1 MKPTMKTKKIMRGL
15 SALFA
20 FLMCVSIILGS
31 IMEGYSSTIDSTLG
45 TTSSVFTSES
55 TDDDPLYDK
64 YVPDDQYLN
73 DDGTGNSEALI
84 QAAIDLGRE
93 EGAESCVLL
102 KNDNDALPLSTG
114 SNITLLGI
122 RSVVELLGQGMGS
135 YAKGPYISLAQALSE
150 NQTDFANTI
159 ATLLS
164 TSRVT
169 NDDGTVTQVP
179 TLSNTIDSW
188 SGSEFEFDGAGMNV
202 NQTML
207 DIYSEIQAQA
217 SADDISHAYAN
228 NEKLQDVYSTI
239 EPSADD
245 LAAIDPDYASSFA
258 AYGDAAIVVL
268 GRPSAESA
276 DYTKGGVAEGLGAS
290 EPLELTENER
300 ALVQM
305 AEENFDTVIVLLNT
319 TNVMEVAELQD
330 DPEVDAIMWIGFPG
344 CYGLLGVADVL
355 CGKVSPSGGLSD
367 TYATYNLSAPATVNM
382 GDYTYSNADSV
393 ITDDDSSNYV
403 IEAEG
408 IYVGYKYYETRYYDS
423 VLGVHNADSTA
434 GTYASEGGWDYEAE
448 MVYSFGYGL
457 SYTTF
462 DFEWDGEPELYVS
475 IDDDGTPTA
484 TLTFDVKVT
493 NTGDVA
499 GKTSVQI
506 YGQAPYIEGGV
517 EKSAIQLLEYGKTD
531 TLEPN
536 ESEVVTVVVDLQNIA
551 SYDETYDNGD
561 GTTGTYIMDPGTY
574 YFAVGNGA
582 HYALNN
588 IMALQGYTEE
598 DGMVGEG
605 DASMAYALEITEDVI
620 SKTAFSISKAG
631 VAISNQLEYADWN
644 YFQEGEVTY
653 LSRSDWEATYPV
665 EYTDMTL
672 TDDQLISYLNGNY
685 YTMSTT
691 DDTSDILWEQD
702 NGVSFY
708 EMYDV
713 DYDDELWTQ
722 LLDQISLEEAM
733 YVATYGGPTLP
744 GMDSINMQ
752 EAYLTENAAT
762 GIALALSAS
771 KDTSAPWAISAD
783 DPNSAWMGCVFAGA
797 PNVASTFSH
806 DIQYALGE
814 FVGVESLFM
823 GIPILWGPGLNTHRT
838 AYNGRNGE
846 YYSEDPVL
854 TGNCGMEFAIGGLT
868 NGLIASPKHFAFN
881 DQETN
886 RDGVAP
892 YMTEQKAREGDLRA
906 FQIAFEAFKYDT
918 EEEDVGMLGVMT
930 SFSKIGPVEVTCSY
944 NMITNILEGE
954 WGFKGYC
961 VTDIYD
967 DMDLYTA
974 VLASGVT
981 CYDTRGMSGFYGS
994 VTLENTSYFAGQVDG
1009 NTVSS
1014 TLIDGDAY
1022 LQESVKTS
1030 VHQNLYA
1037 LSQSN
1042 LMNRY
1047 NSTTTIEQ
1055 VMVWWRVAYYAA
1067 IGVSAVLMV
1076 VCFIVYLTAGKKK
1089 EVK

>member
-1 MKPTMKTKKIMRGL
+1 MGGDVKPTMKTKKIMRGL

-31 IMEGYSSTIDSTLG
+31 IMEGYSTTIDSTLG

-64 YVPDDQYLN
+64 YVPDDEYLN

-93 EGAESCVLL
+93 EGAEGSVLL
-102 KNDNDALPLSTG
+102 KNDNDALPLDTG

-122 RSVVELLGQGMGS
+122 RSVAELLGQGMGS

-159 ATLLS
+159 ATILGNS
-164 TSRVT
+164 VVM
-169 NDDGTVTQVP
+169 NDDGTYTMVTSF
-179 TLSNTIDSW
+179 SNTIDSW

-202 NQTML
+202 NPTML
-207 DIYSEIQAQA
+207 EIYETLNETYE
-217 SADDISHAYAN
+217 HAN
-228 NEKLQDVYSTI
+228 NEKAAEIYDPQ
-239 EPSADD
+239 EPT
-245 LAAIDPDYASSFA
+245 LAEYAEVNADYADSFA
-258 AYGDAAIVVL
+258 TYGDAAIVIL
-268 GRPSAESA
+268 GRPSSESV
-276 DYTKGGVAEGLGAS
+276 DYLPGGVVEGTGAS
-290 EPLELTENER
+290 EPLELTDNER
-300 ALVQM
+300 AVLEL
-305 AEENFDTVIVLLNT
+305 AKENFDTVIVLLNT

-330 DPEVDAIMWIGFPG
+330 DPDIDAILWIGFPG
-344 CYGLLGVADVL
+344 CYGMLGVADIL

-382 GDYTYSNADSV
+382 GYYTYSNADEV
-393 ITDDDSSNYV
+393 ITDDDSSSYV
-403 IEAEG
+403 VEAEG

-462 DFEWDGEPELYVS
+462 SYEWDGEPELYVS
-475 IDDDGTPTA
+475 IAEDGTPTA
-484 TLTFDVKVT
+484 TLTFNVKVT

-499 GKTSVQI
+499 GKANVQI

-536 ESEVVTVVVDLQNIA
+536 ESEVVTVVAELQNLA
-551 SYDETYDNGD
+551 RYDSTYANAD
-561 GTTGTYIMDPGTY
+561 GTTGTYILDPGTY

-605 DASMAYALEITEDVI
+605 DASMAYSLEITEDVI

-644 YFQEGEVTY
+644 YFQEGEITY

-665 EYTDMTL
+665 EYSDLTL

-691 DDTSDILWEQD
+691 DDTSSILWDQD
-702 NGVSFY
+702 NGVAFY
-708 EMYDV
+708 QMYGA
-713 DYDDELWTQ
+713 DYDDDLWTQ
-722 LLDQISLEEAM
+722 LLDQMSLEEAM
-733 YVATYGGPTLP
+733 YIATYGGPSIP
-744 GMDSINMQ
+744 GASSIGLE
-752 EAYLTENAAT
+752 EASMTENAAT
-762 GIALALSAS
+762 GIALALTAC
-771 KDTSAPWAISAD
+771 KDTSAPWAISSD

-797 PNVASTFSH
+797 PNIASSFNH
-806 DIQYALGE
+806 DLQYDIGE
-814 FVGVESLFM
+814 FVGVESLFL
-823 GIPILWGPGLNTHRT
+823 GVPILWGPGLNTHRT

-846 YYSEDPVL
+846 YYSEDPIL
-854 TGNCGMEFAIGGLT
+854 TGTTAMEFAVGGLS
-868 NGLIASPKHFAFN
+868 NGLIAAPKHFAFN

-886 RDGVAP
+886 RDGIAP

-918 EEEDVGMLGVMT
+918 EDEDVGMLGVMT

-944 NMITNILEGE
+944 NLITNILEGE

-1014 TLIDGDAY
+1014 SLIDGDAN

-1037 LSQSN
+1037 FSQSN